1 MKMFLYIILTIL
13 ILFLVL
19 PRYSVASD
27 PSETVLKNIM
37 FAEQIHREG
46 KTSEAYPYIT
56 DEWDIDWTTFYI
68 ADREIHLGQDVS
80 VEVPDIRAKWERGE
94 YRR

>member
-1 MKMFLYIILTIL
+1 MKWLLLGMIAASLLA
-13 ILFLVL
+13 L
-19 PRYSVASD
+19 PLRAETAPD
-27 PSETVLKNIM
+27 PSEPVLLNTM
-37 FAEQIHREG
+37 WAEQLHRDAAERD
-46 KTSEAYPYIT
+46 TYPTIT
-56 DEWDIDWTTFYI
+56 REWDKDWVLNYI